1 MKDHVTGRMTWA
13 VTHTEGLFAD
23 GDSVVAVEPA
33 VRFERAG
40 VDTVF
45 AAGFLDPVD
54 PKLILGMRPFN
65 GQVQA
70 FR

>member
-1 MKDHVTGRMTWA
+1 MTGRMTWA

-23 GDSVVAVEPA
+23 GDGVAAVQPA
-33 VRFERAG
+33 IRFERAG

-54 PKLILGMRPFN
+54 PELILRMWPFN

>member
-1 MKDHVTGRMTWA
+1 MKDHVTGCMTWA

-54 PKLILGMRPFN
+54 PELILGMRPFN
-65 GQVQA
+65 RQVKA
-70 FR
+70 

>member
-23 GDSVVAVEPA
+23 GDSVVAVQPA

-54 PKLILGMRPFN
+54 PELILGMRPFN
-65 GQVQA
+65 RQVQA